1 MSEKSLLIELLPWAP
16 IIGALG
22 GAFVTGLVAFGINLV
37 NKKYEARR
45 HSQELIFK
53 SAVEEWK
60 QHFASAI
67 EVMKMKTGKKIEIEP
82 LITYLVHLLKLSE
95 VLIDGTITKQNLSQK
110 LTEVDEVMKE
120 VKKFTRPPK
129 KETIEDEF
137 VQPVTP
143 ADAQKRR

>member
-1 MSEKSLLIELLPWAP
+1 MPEKSLLTELLPWAP

-37 NKKYEARR
+37 NKKYEEKR

-60 QHFASAI
+60 QHSVFAV
-67 EVMKMKTGKKIEIEP
+67 EVMKMKTGKNIAIEP

-95 VLIDGTITKQNLSQK
+95 VLIDGKITKENLSQK
-110 LTEVDEVMKE
+110 LTEVSEVMNE
-120 VKKFTRPPK
+120 VKKFTQPPK
-129 KETIEDEF
+129 KETVHNE
-137 VQPVTP
+137 
-143 ADAQKRR
+143 